1 MYIDG
6 LGRIIPPNIDFSAK
20 KSIIKLSKPISTRGQ
35 KYNIVATHISIHAQ
49 ERMEKR
55 DVSMSDIEDAI
66 KNPLHMGSIKTDK
79 RGRSVRLTGEKAT
92 VNINPDTG
100 MIITAWKTGE
110 KTKRKY
116 TRGNNEKV

>member
-1 MYIDG
+1 M
-6 LGRIIPPNIDFSAK
+6 L
-20 KSIIKLSKPISTRGQ
+20 
-35 KYNIVATHISIHAQ
+35 
-49 ERMEKR
+49 
-55 DVSMSDIEDAI
+55 DIEDAI